1 MSVEH
6 QLTNI
11 IHNMLKYPEYL
22 TVYTDG
28 IAEILRRHPAQA
40 ADLFG
45 HICRTLM
52 TYPTTPETSS
62 IAGVYEPY
70 SSAVWTDQQQKL
82 FRYINIGGVQRL
94 RHTTAVSNLLEDA
107 DYRSTLLES
116 LRPLS
121 IGLVVQQELLA
132 DLFPE

>member
-1 MSVEH
+1 
-6 QLTNI
+6 
-11 IHNMLKYPEYL
+11 MLKYPEYL

-28 IAEILRRHPAQA
+28 IAEILRRHPSQA

-62 IAGVYEPY
+62 TAG
-70 SSAVWTDQQQKL
+70 WTDHQQKL
-82 FRYINIGGVQRL
+82 TRYINIGGVQRL
-94 RHTTAVSNLLEDA
+94 RHTSPVSNLLEDA
-107 DYRSTLLES
+107 DYRTTLIES
-116 LRPLS
+116 LHPLS

-132 DLFPE
+132 DLSL

>member
-1 MSVEH
+1 
-6 QLTNI
+6 
-11 IHNMLKYPEYL
+11 MLKYPEYL

-28 IAEILRRHPAQA
+28 IAEILRRHPGQA

-52 TYPTTPETSS
+52 TYPTGP
-62 IAGVYEPY
+62 
-70 SSAVWTDQQQKL
+70 DQQQKL

-107 DYRSTLLES
+107 DYRTTLLES